1 MAGQVSPG
9 IVLRERDL
17 TTSTIVNTQSNTAA
31 FVGSFEKGPVGT
43 ITSIATEKEL
53 LDTFGKPNN
62 NNYEDWFVAQT
73 FLNYGGQLQVARI
86 NDASL
91 KNAVN
96 NSGSSSS
103 YWRLYV
109 QDNGEFPS
117 SGLVKIDNEFLFY
130 GWKNTQTDP
139 TYPIPVGTEY
149 LGVSPN
155 SGRGRLGTIAT
166 THLTGATVTLWNY
179 ADSVTDTTI
188 IESVDATETIFDLDS
203 SAGFAAN
210 DYARIVDLVD
220 GDTEIVKIISVESGD
235 QVVVLRAQLG
245 TTALT
250 GGTGYTFT
258 KLVFSATADTTT
270 LVFDYPRVSGS
281 TPPLILSSSDFE
293 TNFGSYDFLF
303 VAKTAGTW
311 SNNYKVSYATGDLS
325 VGTYNSLNV
334 GNGTLWSSLA
344 LRPGND
350 TDVHFAIID
359 DAGNI
364 VETFLYLSV
373 IEGATDEQ
381 GSSIYYKDVLNRRSS
396 FVYAGPETIVDTD
409 DVLTLGGGADAY
421 TTNVSAIETA
431 YDLFAD
437 VEAIN
442 IDFVICGG
450 SLANQASQVSKAQKA
465 ISIASTRKDCIAFV
479 SPHKGFVNLS
489 STSNQ
494 RDDIIDF
501 FDAVGSSTSYAVF
514 DSGYKYVYD
523 RFNDTYRYIPCCGDV
538 AGLCVEVSATSED
551 WFSPAGTNRGNLKS
565 VVKLAYIPTK
575 GDRDKL
581 YQKRINP
588 IASFPGQGVV
598 LFGDKTALAT
608 PSAFDRINVR
618 RLFLAVER
626 RVNQLAKNVLFELN
640 DAATRSYFANAVNSY
655 LAEVQAK
662 RGVLEYLVVCDETN
676 NTSDV
681 IDRNEFVA
689 ELYLKPSRS
698 INYITIT
705 FVATRSGVS
714 FSEIVGR

>member
-86 NDASL
+86 NDENL

-179 ADSVTDTTI
+179 EDSVTDTTI

-303 VAKTAGTW
+303 ASKTAGTW

-364 VETFLYLSV
+364 VETFLYLSI

-381 GSSIYYKDVLNRRSS
+381 GASIYYKDVLNRRSS

-421 TTNVSAIETA
+421 TTNVSAIEAA

-479 SPHKGFVNLS
+479 SPHKGFIGLS